1 MKSKDKFFADED
13 YVISSSKK
21 KDKFG
26 KISQRGNLTDKLGNP
41 IRIGDLT
48 QVTLR
53 DGSFLNECE
62 VVDIQNGMVTIIGEE
77 IDELGEIVSY
87 EVPANSVVVISI

>member
-1 MKSKDKFFADED
+1 MKSKDKFFVDED
-13 YVISSSKK
+13 YNTSSSKK

-26 KISQRGNLTDKLGNP
+26 KVPQRGILTDKLGNP
-41 IRIGDLT
+41 IRLGDLT

-62 VVDIQNGMVTIIGEE
+62 VIDIHNGMVTVVGEE
-77 IDELGEIVSY
+77 IDEMGEFITY

>member
-1 MKSKDKFFADED
+1 MKSKDNFFAEENYKD
-13 YVISSSKK
+13 SAKK
-21 KDKFG
+21 KLNKFHNS
-26 KISQRGNLTDKLGNP
+26 SQTTDRLGNP

-48 QVTLR
+48 QLTLK

-62 VVDIQNGMVTIIGEE
+62 VVDIQNGIVTVIGEE
-77 IDELGEIVSY
+77 IDDSGEVTTY